1 MDEDEL
7 AKRRAARREHPSS
20 LPAPLSAHPWHD
32 ESPTELRARLEAMQ
46 NLVIDVAHTH
56 DDLKM
61 HDLAEVLRRAP
72 SERSRATWIRSS
84 DARLIPWSLYQA
96 HAATAE
102 HTGREDLLSTATLQR
117 SLASVVGLA
126 RTRQP
131 HTRK

>member
-1 MDEDEL
+1 M
-7 AKRRAARREHPSS
+7 SS
-20 LPAPLSAHPWHD
+20 RSAVPHGATPIEPPGHVVGDPRYD

-84 DARLIPWSLYQA
+84 C
-96 HAATAE
+96 
-102 HTGREDLLSTATLQR
+102 
-117 SLASVVGLA
+117 SVDPVVAGI
-126 RTRQP
+126 TRRMEP
-131 HTRK
+131 PRRYG